1 MAINPLNSSQSHD
14 RTGQEGFSPL
24 PSLDFRSILTQLGIW
39 GFRAAALGFPRET
52 TVGVMGES
60 SPKGQWRGSAGK
72 GQEGPHWEG
81 TVFGGEGGVPWV
93 CVPSSPGLTLHPIG
107 RACLGLTKGISEG
120 FSSIAKLAKSIP
132 K

>member
-39 GFRAAALGFPRET
+39 GFRATALGFPRET

-72 GQEGPHWEG
+72 GQEGPIGKGQFLVEKEVSHG
-81 TVFGGEGGVPWV
+81 FV
-93 CVPSSPGLTLHPIG
+93 SPHPQDS
-107 RACLGLTKGISEG
+107 L
-120 FSSIAKLAKSIP
+120 SIP
-132 K
+132 LAEHAWGSPRAFLKVSAA